1 MLERLSWYARRL
13 AVMERGEIRHRIGEQ
28 LARRRARR
36 ERHGWPDFVV
46 QGVRPEALE
55 LFAPLFGP
63 LLPEPVD
70 RQFQTAAD
78 AFRSGTMR
86 LLNLDWPRPVLD
98 ASGCMDP
105 TVWLLDPVSGA
116 SWPGAGQSAFGIDFR
131 FKEGHGDVKY
141 VAEANRLHFLAAPA
155 IHARR
160 TSDARLAGHILGS
173 VLSWMEANPPGRGIN
188 WYSGIECGYRLAAL
202 ACIVAA
208 LEPWIDTAAGERLA
222 AFVNAHG
229 TWLARFP
236 SLYSSANNHLVA
248 EAMGLVL
255 AARLLPAHPDAPVW
269 LATGTK
275 HLQDR
280 ALALFHED
288 GVGQEQS
295 PAYSAFTLEMLL
307 IGFRAL
313 GPESPAAEIRERLAR
328 AAQALSAFLD
338 DAGGT
343 PSIGDDD
350 QSRVLLALAARSRAT
365 PRPLRRRSPAFS
377 TVPTSHP
384 GSAIRTG
391 GMSSSRHRAAAL
403 RPPTAPSRSRTEAIR
418 SGAGPSAAG
427 ARISFSTTAR
437 WGSAPWLRT
446 DTPTRCPSG
455 SRLTDRPCWW
465 MPARTFIIR
474 KGETAGASA
483 SAPSTTPSPSMEPV
497 KANHPAPSTGCRG
510 APARHWNPAQ
520 GGHPSMCRP
529 RMTATLVALTSSTI
543 AACRRHPMASRSPI
557 A

>member
-36 ERHGWPDFVV
+36 ERRGWPDFLV
-46 QGVRPEALE
+46 QGARPEALE

-131 FKEGHGDVKY
+131 FNEGHGDVKY

-313 GPESPAAEIRERLAR
+313 GPESPAAATRERLAR
-328 AAQALSAFLD
+328 AAQALNAFLD

-350 QSRVLLALAARSRAT
+350 QSRVLLAYGSEE
-365 PRPLRRRSPAFS
+365 PRYTAS
-377 TVPTSHP
+377 
-384 GSAIRTG
+384 I
-391 GMSSSRHRAAAL
+391 AAAIAGFL
-403 RPPTAPSRSRTEAIR
+403 DRADLAPWIRDPHWRDVVFAAPCGGAPPPTAPSRSRTEAIR